1 MQDIADIADISVIV
15 DIADICSVRDVRYGH
30 NACNDRDVHHVC
42 NVHYVRNGQNVH
54 DGRDVPMPVISA
66 MSGMSAS
73 ILPYFYLLR
82 KKRFY
87 KQRKGNIAK
96 KFGNHCPNFKK
107 TELCITVN
115 LIHRRSECLH
125 FGGYR
130 ESSGCEH
137 QITNVREFRKCIN
150 CHRKYHNQITGY
162 ISGNKNL

>member
-1 MQDIADIADISVIV
+1 MQDIADIV

-73 ILPYFYLLR
+73 ILPYLYLR

-87 KQRKGNIAK
+87 K
-96 KFGNHCPNFKK
+96 
-107 TELCITVN
+107 
-115 LIHRRSECLH
+115 
-125 FGGYR
+125 
-130 ESSGCEH
+130 
-137 QITNVREFRKCIN
+137 
-150 CHRKYHNQITGY
+150 
-162 ISGNKNL
+162 